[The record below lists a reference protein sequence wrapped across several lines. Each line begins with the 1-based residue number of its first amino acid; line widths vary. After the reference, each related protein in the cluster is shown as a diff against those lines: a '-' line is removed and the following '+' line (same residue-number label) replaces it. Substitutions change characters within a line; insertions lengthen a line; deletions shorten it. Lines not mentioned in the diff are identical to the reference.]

1 MTRIFDFD
9 GPNLDRGFVNLRT
22 ADHPVERELHDLIER
37 MWERY
42 EPYADPDFRHGF
54 ARDVDGRFWEMYLGC
69 TLLDAG
75 RSLLPAS
82 ERLREG
88 GQPDLCVLT
97 DEGRIWIEAI
107 APDEGDPGPDQ
118 VVRPV
123 PMNEGGGLSAAP
135 IRQAQLR
142 TTSAFWTKFQRVQ
155 DYLRE
160 GVIGEN
166 DVRIIAI
173 SASRFG
179 VYVSERPPLI
189 MSSLFPIGG
198 AYITIDRETDEVVDQ
213 GFHAAPEIP
222 RQGGP
227 IPRTAFL
234 DPAFADV
241 SGVLWS
247 RVSLGNLSRG
257 TRPLTYVHNPLARHP
272 LPVHWGV
279 WDREFVTVVD
289 GEDWEA
295 TDILAPQPEIEPS
308 AAE

>member
-1 MTRIFDFD
+1 VARIFDFD
-9 GPNLDRGFVNLRT
+9 GPNLDRGFANLREPE
-22 ADHPVERELHDLIER
+22 HSVEQELHELIER

-69 TLLDAG
+69 ALLDAG
-75 RSLLPAS
+75 RILLPVS
-82 ERLREG
+82 ERLRDG

-107 APDEGDPGPDQ
+107 APDDGGTGPDAIA
-118 VVRPV
+118 RPV

-135 IRQAQLR
+135 LRQAQLR
-142 TTSAFWTKFQRVQ
+142 TTSAFWTKFRKVQ
-155 DYLRE
+155 QYLRQ

-179 VYVSERPPLI
+179 VYVPEHPPLI
-189 MSSLFPIGG
+189 MTSLFPIGD

-213 GFHAAPEIP
+213 GFHAAPEIA
-222 RQGGP
+222 RQRTP

-234 DPAFADV
+234 DPAFADA

-247 RVSLGNLSRG
+247 RVSLGNLSRRA
-257 TRPLTYVHNPLARHP
+257 RPLTYVHNPLATRP
-272 LPVHWGV
+272 LPSPWGV
-279 WDREFVTVVD
+279 WDRESVTVVEGD
-289 GEDWEA
+289 DWEA
-295 TDILAPQPEIEPS
+295 TDVLAPQR
-308 AAE
+308 